1 MILDVRGPGL
11 EVSDG
16 VRVDARY
23 RAPLRV
29 MTSPYVE
36 KVHL

>member
-11 EVSDG
+11 EVGSG
-16 VRVDARY
+16 ARVDPRY
-23 RAPLRV
+23 RAPLRA

-36 KVHL
+36 RVHL

>member
-1 MILDVRGPGL
+1 MILDVRDLGL

-16 VRVDARY
+16 VRFDARY
-23 RAPLRV
+23 RAPLRA

-36 KVHL
+36 TVHL